1 MLKTFN
7 VDAGVYEKYS
17 KHCKKNGVSMSRQ
30 VENFLRNEVEKL
42 NGTAKVSAVDVKEEV
57 GVRKIKYIKVNSAPE
72 LKADEH
78 PLSKYC

>member
-7 VDAGVYEKYS
+7 VDADVYEKYS

-42 NGTAKVSAVDVKEEV
+42 NSGVKINVAEVKEAVEV
-57 GVRKIKYIKVNSAPE
+57 KKIKINSSE
-72 LKADEH
+72 FKADAH